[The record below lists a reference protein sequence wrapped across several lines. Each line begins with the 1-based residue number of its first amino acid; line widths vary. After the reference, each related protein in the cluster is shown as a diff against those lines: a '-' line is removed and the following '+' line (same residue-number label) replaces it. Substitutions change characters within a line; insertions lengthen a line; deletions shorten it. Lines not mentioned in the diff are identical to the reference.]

1 MARAKRNFC
10 ELCEHRLMAEV
21 PFYEESDFVLYGCKK
36 PKPAKFR
43 GRTDKPCHDF
53 SDYTGGMAEELGVTS

>member
-1 MARAKRNFC
+1 
-10 ELCEHRLMAEV
+10 MAEV
-21 PFYEESDFVLYGCKK
+21 PFYEESDFVLHGCKK

-53 SDYTGGMAEELGVTS
+53 SDYTGGMAEELGITS